1 MIMYR
6 LSSLYRLPVYA
17 ILGLVVGCAAAPL
30 QEMSDARQALRAAH
44 EVNAL
49 QHAPRQ
55 LQRAEQRLS
64 TAEKAL
70 NDREVS
76 FDKTRDDAI
85 AAKEEAIKARMIAV
99 AIAAAR
105 NALHDANML
114 HVNALQAEEILQRA
128 LNAADKGAVHDAVR
142 YARQAER
149 LATEA
154 ITNTSSTP

>member
-1 MIMYR
+1 MNKPQR
-6 LSSLYRLPVYA
+6 SSLYII
-17 ILGLVVGCAAAPL
+17 ILSLVIGCAAAPL
-30 QEMSDARQALRAAH
+30 QELSDARQALRAAH
-44 EVNAL
+44 EAHAE

-55 LQRAEQRLS
+55 LQLAEQRLS

-70 NDREVS
+70 SDGESR

-105 NALHDANML
+105 NALHDASML
-114 HVNALQAEEILQRA
+114 HVSAREAEETLQRA
-128 LNAADKGAVHDAVR
+128 LVAAESGAVKDAVR

-154 ITNTSSTP
+154 IRADASMP

>member
-1 MIMYR
+1 MTR
-6 LSSLYRLPVYA
+6 LFSLYKLPAYA
-17 ILGLVVGCAAAPL
+17 VLGFVIGCAAAPL

-44 EVNAL
+44 EVHAL

-55 LQRAEQRLS
+55 LQRAEQRLT

-70 NDREVS
+70 SNGEGS
-76 FDKTRDDAI
+76 FDKTRGDAI

-114 HVNALQAEEILQRA
+114 HVNSQQAEEILQRA
-128 LNAADKGAVHDAVR
+128 LNAADNGAAHDAVR

-149 LATEA
+149 IATEA
-154 ITNTSSTP
+154 IITTSPTP